1 MCGYSGFCNL
11 NNDISDENNIAI
23 LKKITKALTHR
34 GPDEEG
40 FLYPSLFLDFFFLNI
55 RNHQESSI

>member
-11 NNDISDENNIAI
+11 NNDISDENNIAV

-34 GPDEEG
+34 GPD
-40 FLYPSLFLDFFFLNI
+40 
-55 RNHQESSI
+55 